1 MTEGQLKH
9 IIHPLTRV
17 YKKEQP
23 SVPSTFP
30 LPEYK
35 RNRCTFLCI
44 ILEHK
49 RNALVHYSIDLWNPG
64 TNLNY
69 FIDATMEASKESN
82 ITDLVVDVAG

>member
-1 MTEGQLKH
+1 MEPPPSEKPQVL
-9 IIHPLTRV
+9 IIMPGSCIATKSRV
-17 YKKEQP
+17 YIGIA
-23 SVPSTFP
+23 P
-30 LPEYK
+30 LSCLY
-35 RNRCTFLCI
+35 I